1 MLCAPLSICFFLER
15 PEKEEFK
22 YVHLIHLIHLIRGI
36 ASLMPLVFQAELT
49 ARLTLLGQDWFET
62 RDRRHA
68 TAVVF
73 STNFPFYKVVS
84 LDIDF
89 MPYNL

>member
-1 MLCAPLSICFFLER
+1 MLCAPVSICFFLER

-62 RDRRHA
+62 
-68 TAVVF
+68 
-73 STNFPFYKVVS
+73 
-84 LDIDF
+84 
-89 MPYNL
+89 

>member
-1 MLCAPLSICFFLER
+1 MLMLFDAMCTCVNLFFFLER

-62 RDRRHA
+62 
-68 TAVVF
+68 
-73 STNFPFYKVVS
+73 
-84 LDIDF
+84 
-89 MPYNL
+89 